1 MSAVVV
7 LFVVE
12 VEITKSGTL
21 ESAAVEVA
29 EMEKIPN
36 GEVEPSPSLP
46 ADEVKVEG
54 ARPVPRESVV
64 PGRET
69 ATEVVGDRDC
79 TPLNVES
86 SQDLPTKD
94 SALSSE
100 STPERFDRPA
110 PVKSVNDSRLRLKAP
125 PEIVRPFEEE
135 RPAVLMPPRNVDVA
149 VPCDSIVPPNTD
161 EVAEPKPVT

>member
-1 MSAVVV
+1 M
-7 LFVVE
+7 
-12 VEITKSGTL
+12 
-21 ESAAVEVA
+21 
-29 EMEKIPN
+29 
-36 GEVEPSPSLP
+36 
-46 ADEVKVEG
+46 
-54 ARPVPRESVV
+54 V

-69 ATEVVGDRDC
+69 ATVEVGDRDE
-79 TPLNVES
+79 TPFEVES
-86 SQDLPTKD
+86 SQDLPAKD
-94 SALSSE
+94 RAESSE
-100 STPERFDRPA
+100 STPERFDKPA

>member
-86 SQDLPTKD
+86 SKVWPKVEPSPDPVPTPVHAPLKFLN
-94 SALSSE
+94 SI
-100 STPERFDRPA
+100 TPEL
-110 PVKSVNDSRLRLKAP
+110 SR
-125 PEIVRPFEEE
+125 
-135 RPAVLMPPRNVDVA
+135 
-149 VPCDSIVPPNTD
+149 
-161 EVAEPKPVT
+161 KP